1 MRIAKL
7 GVVGAG
13 TMGSGIAALAASA
26 GIPVVLL
33 DIAGKEGDR
42 NGPAKAGLER
52 AKKARPAAF
61 MDPARASLITIGNL
75 DDSLDLLR
83 DCDLIIEAIIE
94 QPAPKQALYARL
106 EPLLK
111 TTAIVASNTSGIPMQ
126 TLLEGRSPRFR
137 ERFFGMHFFN
147 PPRYL
152 HLLEIIPTPA
162 TNADALESA
171 ERFSQI
177 VLGKGIVVAKDVPG
191 FVANRLGVYGMV
203 AAMRGLEESGLT
215 IDEVDALTGPLLGR
229 AKSATFRTADITG
242 LDVLLH
248 VAKELSAGTG
258 ENFSMPQ
265 WVEKLAANGQ
275 LGEKTGAGFYKKVG
289 KEITTLNWRTME
301 YVAQQKVEDPALGAL
316 MKEPL
321 EKRLAMAVK
330 LPGKYGEFVR
340 NYLLRMSHYVLATT
354 PSIAYDIV
362 SVDRAIEWGYAW
374 DAGPFRQMDALGHD
388 SLREGFAK
396 LGLDVPPLL
405 QKAKDGAFY
414 QKTDGGWKYLTF
426 DGTYAPVPPVP
437 GQISLDVVR
446 SRPGGVVQSS
456 KDANLLDIGDGVLLL
471 EARSKMNTMG
481 EGVLTMLQKAL
492 DTVASGKYA
501 GLVIGNDDPRAYSAG
516 ADLGM
521 VVSQVQ
527 AGDWKGLEQMVRVFQ
542 QGAQAVRNAP
552 FPVVAAP
559 FGLTLGGGCEYAL
572 HCDVVQAH
580 AELYMGLVEAGV
592 GLIPAGGGTKE
603 LLFRFTLDL
612 TPYDEADLF
621 EGVKRAFRVI
631 AMATTSTSALEA
643 RNLGFLRPQ
652 DRITMNRD
660 RLIADARARVLD
672 LAPGYVTPVPR
683 TITAMGKEAMGNL
696 LYAGWAMREGG
707 QITDHEVRI
716 ARELAYV
723 LSGGDGPP
731 RTVTEQD
738 ILDLEREAFL
748 KLLGTKETQERIV
761 HMLKTGKPLRN

>member
-26 GIPVVLL
+26 GIPVILL
-33 DIAGKEGDR
+33 DIPGKEGDR

-75 DDSLDLLR
+75 DDSLELLR
-83 DCDLIIEAIIE
+83 DCDLVIEAIVE

-126 TLLEGRSPRFR
+126 TLLEGRSTHFR

-580 AELYMGLVEAGV
+580 AELYTGLVEAGV

>member
-26 GIPVVLL
+26 GIPVILL
-33 DIAGKEGDR
+33 DIPGKEGDR

-75 DDSLDLLR
+75 DDSLELLR
-83 DCDLIIEAIIE
+83 DCDLVIEAIVE

-126 TLLEGRSPRFR
+126 TLLEGRSTHFR

-580 AELYMGLVEAGV
+580 AELYTGLVEAGV

-672 LAPGYVTPVPR
+672 LAPGYVAPVPR